1 MTWDA
6 TRRTAAVTKGT
17 TPIATAMRMRVL
29 IFEAGVSATRVRIRA
44 KSSSG
49 GATSDTNREGVPRSV
64 MIALLPSGCAQS
76 SPELLVGAM
85 SALPH
90 DRSRRSEHRG
100 RRLGAESLLPEEDVR
115 DSVLLR

>member
-1 MTWDA
+1 
-6 TRRTAAVTKGT
+6 
-17 TPIATAMRMRVL
+17 
-29 IFEAGVSATRVRIRA
+29 A

-90 DRSRRSEHRG
+90 DRCRRSEHRG

-115 DSVLLR
+115 DSVLLRHPGQLRRDDPYQVASTDLGFRRM